1 MKVVLLCTPRS
12 GSHARCSQ
20 FENPLYE
27 SLSVMDLL
35 LPRDDNGN
43 LITQQYST
51 EFNYALATFNWSDA
65 YDLKPELVAGE
76 HIVDHDEKM
85 QLVKRYEYPSKQEFL
100 TTIDSRLDRLEQ
112 LDTWCV
118 KVMRYHGLSNQ
129 HILRLLNISDNAIK
143 LQRRDKLK
151 QSISQY
157 LANHHNV
164 WHNAQATVQDID
176 YEKFSAMVNMVTEE
190 DQWINSIALDV
201 EFEYYEDVDFTAS
214 AWKKNQVDF
223 EYDNS
228 ICKKIIDRYAS
239 KESTPMNIR
248 EQFEEKL
255 LQKDWSDCYS
265 VVSDTGYLK
274 GITTGMDY
282 WEPHMHALETI
293 DIGHLSKDIAWL
305 DMGTWFGV
313 MPYVMREI
321 GFTNIETTDCYNH
334 RTSLDSEFQEL
345 WKQLNLQ
352 PQELEV
358 LPMQPFDLGKKYDL
372 ITVMKSNLYWKTQ
385 DVIMYDGD
393 SLSRQWQN
401 LGDDGKHRTYFTV
414 YNQQEWDHFFMM
426 LRRHLNPGGCAI
438 VNPEPWVYDSFDT
451 HADTKAWLKR
461 FEEHKRSQQQIDK
474 LTNYLVI
481 RP

>member
-35 LPRDDNGN
+35 LPRDDDGN
-43 LITQQYST
+43 LTTQQYST

-65 YDLKPELVAGE
+65 YDLKPDLVAGE

-112 LDTWCV
+112 LDTWCL
-118 KVMRYHGLSNQ
+118 KVMRYHGLSDQ
-129 HILRLLNISDNAIK
+129 HLQRLLNISDKAIK

-151 QSISQY
+151 QSTSQY
-157 LANHHNV
+157 LASHYNL

-176 YEKFSAMVNMVTEE
+176 YEKFSSIVNTVTEE
-190 DQWINSIALDV
+190 DQWINSVAPDV

-214 AWKKNQVDF
+214 VWKKNQVDF

-228 ICKKIIDRYAS
+228 ICEKIIDRYAS

-255 LQKDWSDCYS
+255 LKKDWSDCYS

-282 WEPHMHALETI
+282 WEPHMDALETI

-334 RTSLDSEFQEL
+334 RTSLDSEFQQL
-345 WKQLNLQ
+345 WKLFNLN

-358 LPMQPFDLGKKYDL
+358 LPQQDFKLNKKYDL
-372 ITVMKSNLYWKTQ
+372 ITIFKSNLYWKTQ
-385 DVIMYDGD
+385 DVIHYDGK
-393 SLSRQWQN
+393 SLNREWQTQ
-401 LGDDGKHRTYFTV
+401 GKDDKHHTYFTV
-414 YNQQEWDHFFMM
+414 YDKHDWDIVFRS
-426 LRRHLNPGGCAI
+426 LRKHLNPGGVAVI
-438 VNPEPWVYDSFDT
+438 NPEPWVYDSFENLSE
-451 HADTKAWLKR
+451 TKQWLEKTGVYK
-461 FEEHKRSQQQIDK
+461 EDYK
-474 LTNYLVI
+474 LNELSNYLVVN
-481 RP
+481 P